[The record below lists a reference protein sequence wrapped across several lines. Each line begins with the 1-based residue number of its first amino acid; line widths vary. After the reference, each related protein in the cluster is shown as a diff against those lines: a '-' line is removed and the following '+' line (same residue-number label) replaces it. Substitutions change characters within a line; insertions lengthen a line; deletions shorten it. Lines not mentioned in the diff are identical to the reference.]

1 MTGGMRI
8 VSLTGATLAG
18 EPLALSC
25 APCDEL
31 RPWFNWFTIA
41 EAEIAE
47 GHRVNCGRAIEH
59 PSIIFLFHDP
69 WVAGTADGDMV
80 LDPGEAGK
88 AFYFGPQTRRMPLS
102 IAGRYVVVSLWLNAG
117 AAPLLG
123 LPCPME
129 TLDRIIDLD
138 EYFGKDEPLTSI
150 FPEEKDAR
158 LWQAALEDKFLRPLT
173 KNATIECP
181 SPLVCEFEN
190 ACLAEPHI
198 TVEEFAARQ
207 DVSKRTVERAI
218 KKAFGITPKRALRR
232 GRALDMA
239 AALLGVTRPED
250 APEMEDR
257 YFDQSHRVKELKSV
271 FGVSPGQLK
280 GAQHPILQLSLEV
293 RQQRRLDALE
303 LLAPD
308 AKRPWRDPESE
319 PPDGSFDEGTKR

>member
-25 APCDEL
+25 APCEEL

-47 GHRVNCGRAIEH
+47 GHRIDCGRAIEH

-69 WVAGTADGDMV
+69 WIAGTADGDMV
-80 LDPGEAGK
+80 LDPGETGK
-88 AFYFGPQTRRMPLS
+88 AYYFGPQTRRMPLS

-117 AAPLLG
+117 AAALLG
-123 LPCPME
+123 LPCPTQ
-129 TLDRIIDLD
+129 TLDRIVDL
-138 EYFGKDEPLTSI
+138 EGHLGTDEPLTTI
-150 FPEEKDAR
+150 FPVEKDAK
-158 LWQAALEDKFLRPLT
+158 LWQAALEEQFLRPLT
-173 KNATIECP
+173 GDATAEAP
-181 SPLVCEFEN
+181 SPLVCDFEN

-207 DVSKRTVERAI
+207 GVSKRTVERAI
-218 KKAFGITPKRALRR
+218 KKAFGITPKQALRR

-257 YFDQSHRVKELKSV
+257 YFDQSHRAKELKAV
-271 FGVSPGQLK
+271 FGVSPGQLQ
-280 GAQHPILQLSLEV
+280 GAHHPILQLSLEV

-308 AKRPWRDPESE
+308 AERPLRDPKSE
-319 PPDGSFDEGTKR
+319 PRGGAFDEVRPR